1 MFHIQRQW
9 ELHTHLLSVNIMK
22 YRHEIMLCIKQI
34 FIHQFQ
40 VKTFNKSFFAL
51 GHSIHTSLID
61 YSKNWNSCYSHSKV
75 NVDRCRINF
84 SKQYTRVN

>member
-40 VKTFNKSFFAL
+40 VKHSTKVFLAL